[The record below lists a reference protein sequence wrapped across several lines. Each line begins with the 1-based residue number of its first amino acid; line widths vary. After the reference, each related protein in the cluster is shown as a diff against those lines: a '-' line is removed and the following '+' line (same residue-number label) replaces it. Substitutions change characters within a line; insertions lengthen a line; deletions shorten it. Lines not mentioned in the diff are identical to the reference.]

1 MQLGRIPCLAF
12 ARLLTACRP
21 WLVGMAIGLMAAQ
34 GVAQTKIPLPS
45 LVPGT
50 EQVQL
55 ITNGNFQSVGT
66 LVSGR
71 YPSPTG
77 WTRAGDIFVAAG
89 TNTVAANGLAVAV
102 GYVSNSPPSARYQ
115 RTVMLQPNTDYI
127 FSGYLWNFGDGT
139 NRVTTVIDFNDVP
152 GEPQITLA
160 YPEANADRGY
170 FVHRA
175 FNTAQTGTNVTVRA
189 FFGSPVG
196 SGAAAR
202 YFPMGAQW
210 DNLAI
215 TPAAAFRPPT
225 NGWSP
230 LSIQRVGT
238 NLELAWPTS
247 AVYGA
252 LHSTTSLAT
261 PVVWRDV
268 TNGARITN
276 GSSRVVLDPPHRA
289 LSAFQVARGV
299 DPSTLNRKLLMGYQG
314 WFACPADGSLP
325 NRWVHWFRN
334 QNPVA
339 TNATVDFLPDTSEFD
354 ADELF
359 NTAMTYS
366 NGSPVKVF
374 SSFKQKTV
382 VRHFKWMKDHQLD
395 GVFLQRF
402 VSPLSDPAF
411 FALRNQVAENVRVG
425 AETYGRVFAMM
436 YDITGQATTN
446 LFSKLTNDWTYLANT
461 RRITS
466 SPRYQRHDGKPVVA
480 IWGFGFSGR
489 SDTPALAQ
497 SVINWFKSQ
506 GCTVMGG
513 VPSSWRTLNNDAQTD
528 PAWAAVFRSFDVI
541 SPWSVGR
548 YGDNAGADSFAQNF
562 IVPDLAAATA
572 AGADYMPVIFPGFSW
587 FNLNGGPL
595 NQIPRHGGSF
605 YWRQAYNAINAGT
618 TMIYG
623 AMFDEVDEGTAMFK
637 MVTTPA
643 GLPAQGAFVPLNIDG
658 QNLPSDWYLRLAN
671 EAGKMLRSETPLQN
685 QVPITP

>member
-1 MQLGRIPCLAF
+1 MFFSRISCFSF
-12 ARLLTACRP
+12 ARCLTVCRP
-21 WLVGMAIGLMAAQ
+21 WLVAAMIGLAAGQ

-45 LVPGT
+45 IAPGT

-55 ITNGNFQSVGT
+55 ITNGDFQSVGS
-66 LVSGR
+66 LVNGR

-77 WTRAGDIFVAAG
+77 WTRAGDMFATAG
-89 TNTVAANGLAVAV
+89 TNTVAADGLAVAV

-115 RTVMLQPNTDYI
+115 RTVILQPNTDYI
-127 FSGYLWNFGDGT
+127 FSAYLWNFGDGT
-139 NRVTTVIDFNDVP
+139 NRVTTVLDFNDVP

-160 YPEANADRGY
+160 YPEANAARGY
-170 FVHRA
+170 FVYRS
-175 FNTAQTGTNVTVRA
+175 FNTTLTGTNVTVRA

-196 SGAAAR
+196 SGAAAG

-225 NGWSP
+225 NGWFP
-230 LSIQRVGT
+230 LSIQRLGGG
-238 NLELAWPTS
+238 LELAWPTS
-247 AVYGA
+247 AMHGA
-252 LHSTTSLAT
+252 LHSTTNLAT

-268 TNGARITN
+268 TNAARITN
-276 GSSRVVLDPPHRA
+276 GASRVAVSLSNQV
-289 LSAFQVARGV
+289 LSAFRVERGV

-339 TNATVDFLPDTSEFD
+339 TNATVDFLPDTSEMD

-359 NTAMTYS
+359 NTGMTYS
-366 NGSPVKVF
+366 NGTPVKVF

-382 VRHFKWMKDHQLD
+382 VRHFKWMKEDQLD

-402 VSPLSDPAF
+402 VSSLSDPAF
-411 FALRNQVAENVRVG
+411 FALRNQVADNVRLG

-436 YDITGQATTN
+436 YDISGQATTN
-446 LFSKLTNDWTYLANT
+446 LFSKLTNDWTYLVNT
-461 RRITS
+461 RKITS
-466 SPRYQRHDGKPVVA
+466 SPRYQRHNGKPVVA

-497 SVINWFKSQ
+497 STIDWFKAQ

-513 VPSSWRTLNNDAQTD
+513 VPSSWRTLNSDAQSD

-548 YGDNAGADSFAQNF
+548 YDDNASADSFAQNF
-562 IVPDLAAATA
+562 IGPDLAAATT
-572 AGADYMPVIFPGFSW
+572 AGRDYLPVIFPGFSW
-587 FNLNGGPL
+587 KNLNGGAL
-595 NQIPRHGGSF
+595 NQIPRQGGNF
-605 YWRQAYNAINAGT
+605 YWRQTYNAINAGC

-643 GLPAQGAFVPLNIDG
+643 GLPAQGSFVPLNIDG
-658 QNLPSDWYLRLAN
+658 QNLPSDWYLRVAN
-671 EAGKMLRSETPLQN
+671 EAGKMLRSETPLQP